1 MIDRRQVLRYRA
13 SAQQLYREKGTL
25 ADTAIL
31 DFGVQD
37 TGPDGGK
44 WALALRGVAT
54 AGIDDDLLLLW
65 TVRGAPHLYR
75 RSEAGQVAAAVA
87 PWSDADAG
95 KRIFD
100 ASKPLKAAGIGNLEA
115 MDSVAAQVRSIVTS
129 PMPKGE
135 VSGRLAQVMPEPYLR
150 YCRVCEATHL
160 YEQPFRLSAVR
171 AGIELEPGT
180 SPPVLRRIPGFERAG
195 EAEPRF
201 DLVRDYLRFLGPAT
215 HKQVAEFI
223 DSPVKEVKA
232 HWPEDAIEVEVDGE
246 RRWILEGDLAAL
258 EDASASGT
266 RLLGPYDLFL
276 QGRDRAT
283 ILPDTARHKALWPV
297 LGRPGAVVVDGEV
310 AGVWRPR
317 KSGKR
322 FRVAVEPW
330 RELSE
335 VERAAVGE
343 QAERLARFRGID
355 LTGVDFS

>member
-1 MIDRRQVLRYRA
+1 MVDRRQIMRYRA
-13 SAQQLYREKGTL
+13 RAQQIYRDRGTI

-31 DFGVQD
+31 DFGAQD
-37 TGPDGGK
+37 TGPDGGA
-44 WALALRGVAT
+44 WALALRGADT
-54 AGIDDDLLLLW
+54 TGAGRDLVLLW
-65 TVRGAPHLYR
+65 TIRGAPHLYR

-87 PWSDADAG
+87 PWSDADAA

-100 ASKPLKAAGIGNLEA
+100 ASKPLRAAGIGSLA
-115 MDSVAAQVRSIVTS
+115 ALDAVAERMRDLVTE
-129 PMPKGE
+129 PTPKGE
-135 VSGRLAQVMPEPYLR
+135 VSGRLAEAMPEPYLR

-180 SPPVLRRIPGFERAG
+180 SPPVMRRIPGFEA
-195 EAEPRF
+195 ADAVEPRF

-215 HKQVAEFI
+215 PKQAAEFI

-232 HWPEDAIEVEVDGE
+232 HWPEDAVEVEADGE
-246 RRWILEGDLAAL
+246 RRWILAGDLDAL
-258 EDASASGT
+258 EGAEATGT
-266 RLLGPYDLFL
+266 RLVGPYDLFI

-283 ILPDTARHKALWPV
+283 ILPDASRRKALWPV

-322 FRVAVEPW
+322 FKVAVEPW
-330 RELSE
+330 RELSAPE
-335 VERAAVGE
+335 RGAVED
-343 QAERLARFRGID
+343 QAERLASHRGAE
-355 LTGVDFS
+355 LTGVDFA